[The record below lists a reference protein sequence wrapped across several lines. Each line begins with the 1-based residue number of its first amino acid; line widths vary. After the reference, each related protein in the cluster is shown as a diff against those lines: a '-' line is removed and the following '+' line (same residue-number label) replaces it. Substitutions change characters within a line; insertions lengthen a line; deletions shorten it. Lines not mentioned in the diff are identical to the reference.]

1 MFKIQFHSAAL
12 HIAVDKGSAEIVQL
26 LLDRSDLD
34 INLLSVFTISFLN
47 KVLNSFNLY
56 SS

>member
-26 LLDRSDLD
+26 LLNRSDLD
-34 INLLSVFTISFLN
+34 INLLSVLKSVF
-47 KVLNSFNLY
+47 
-56 SS
+56 